1 MYIAPTPAPRLSQPK
16 PVASAIKARRP
27 WYPWAMATIHLACI
41 NAPETSQGES
51 GTQVT
56 LVLKQLLGNGPIE
69 ICLLPARH
77 HERELIMG

>member
-1 MYIAPTPAPRLSQPK
+1 
-16 PVASAIKARRP
+16 
-27 WYPWAMATIHLACI
+27 MATIHLACI